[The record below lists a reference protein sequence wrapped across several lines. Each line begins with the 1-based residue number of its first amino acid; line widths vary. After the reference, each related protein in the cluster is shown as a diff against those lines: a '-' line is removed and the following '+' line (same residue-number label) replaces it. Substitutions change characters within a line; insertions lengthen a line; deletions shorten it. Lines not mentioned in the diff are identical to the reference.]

1 MSQKCQNRTFVA
13 GFLAITSNARRTPQ
27 RPLSCLAPR
36 APAFLLDGFRGIA
49 DMIVGPPGTHPPE
62 WLVAFWPI
70 AFFERM
76 PTSWC
81 GQSSTGRRCGI
92 VG

>member
-1 MSQKCQNRTFVA
+1 MISWA
-13 GFLAITSNARRTPQ
+13 HLAQ
-27 RPLSCLAPR
+27 
-36 APAFLLDGFRGIA
+36 
-49 DMIVGPPGTHPPE
+49 PPE

-92 VG
+92 VGWIAPLTAECPAQCFRGSDLAGRPAQNPS